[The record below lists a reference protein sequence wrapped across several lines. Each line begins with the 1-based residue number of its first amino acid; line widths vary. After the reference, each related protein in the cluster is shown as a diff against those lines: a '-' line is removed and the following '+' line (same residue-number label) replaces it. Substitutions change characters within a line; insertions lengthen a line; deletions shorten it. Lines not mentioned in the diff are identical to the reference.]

1 MVQEDA
7 SRDAERPHQSAPVA
21 CASALRGAE
30 LTDRAQW
37 LHVFP
42 QVVSRITHK
51 NGVVW
56 KELRQLMATMLVA
69 YTDHALWQMVALLK
83 ASEVNQL
90 RADRCRK
97 VFSHAKVRRTL
108 SDGTD
113 ARRTRPSRRARN
125 AAAASTT

>member
-1 MVQEDA
+1 
-7 SRDAERPHQSAPVA
+7 
-21 CASALRGAE
+21 
-30 LTDRAQW
+30 
-37 LHVFP
+37 
-42 QVVSRITHK
+42 
-51 NGVVW
+51 
-56 KELRQLMATMLVA
+56 MATMLVA